1 MTLGDIEILPGVV
14 IDNADPLN
22 YGRVKACAP
31 GLFDT
36 STMDKEDL
44 FWISPFLMIGYQGFS
59 KMEINSKIWI
69 LHNTKNYFEYWYIP
83 MFELNGNSP
92 EVSQTDSDIIVSRS
106 INGDKV
112 QFYYSREDGFRL
124 VNGDNYIV
132 LDTNGNFSQRSNGTS
147 IISNSDNIKLIKEG
161 EDEYSAVKCENL
173 MALLN
178 TLSADISNI
187 ANICSMNPY
196 TANLSAYFLQMSSN
210 ISNSLD
216 DIKSNV
222 VKIS

>member
-14 IDNADPLN
+14 IDNSDPLN

-36 STMDKEDL
+36 STMDVEDL
-44 FWISPFLMIGYQGFS
+44 FWISPFLMTGYQGFS
-59 KMEINSKIWI
+59 KLEINSKIWI

-106 INGDKV
+106 INGNKV
-112 QFYYSREDGFRL
+112 QLYYSRDDGFKIT
-124 VNGDNYIV
+124 NGDNYII
-132 LDTNGNFSQRSNGTS
+132 LDTDGNFSERSNGTN
-147 IISNSDNIKLIKEG
+147 IISDANNIKLIKEG
-161 EDEYSAVKCENL
+161 EEEYSAVKCENL
-173 MALLN
+173 MTLLN
-178 TLSADISNI
+178 NLSADLFNL

-196 TANLSAYFLQMSSN
+196 VANLSQYFLEMSNN
-210 ISNSLD
+210 ISDSLD
-216 DIKSNV
+216 DIKSDV

>member
-44 FWISPFLMIGYQGFS
+44 FWISPFLMTGYQGFS
-59 KMEINSKIWI
+59 KLEINSKIWI

-83 MFELNGNSP
+83 MFELNANSP
-92 EVSQTDSDIIVSRS
+92 QVSQSDADILISRS

-112 QFYYSREDGFRL
+112 QLYYSREDGFRL
-124 VNGDNYIV
+124 INGDNSII
-132 LDTNGNFSQRSNGTS
+132 LDTNGNFSVKSNGTS
-147 IISNSDNIKLIKEG
+147 ITSNSDNIKLIKDG
-161 EDEYSAVKCENL
+161 EEEYSAVKCENL
-173 MALLN
+173 MSLLN
-178 TLSADISNI
+178 TLSTDLSNI
-187 ANICSMNPY
+187 GSICSMNPY
-196 TANLSAYFLQMSSN
+196 TANLSTYFMDAANN
-210 ISNSLD
+210 IANSID
-216 DIKSNV
+216 DIKSEV

>member
-112 QFYYSREDGFRL
+112 QFYYSREDGFKL
-124 VNGDNYIV
+124 VNGDNYII
-132 LDTNGNFSQRSNGTS
+132 LDTNGNYSQRSNGTS

-178 TLSADISNI
+178 TLSSDISNI

-196 TANLSAYFLQMSSN
+196 TANLSTYFLQMSTN
-210 ISNSLD
+210 IEDSLD

>member
-44 FWISPFLMIGYQGFS
+44 FWISPFLMVGYQGFS

-124 VNGDNYIV
+124 INGDNSII
-132 LDTNGNFSQRSNGTS
+132 LDTNGNFSVKSNGTS
-147 IISNSDNIKLIKEG
+147 ITSNSDNIKLIKEG

-196 TANLSAYFLQMSSN
+196 TANLSTYFLQMSTN
-210 ISNSLD
+210 IEDSLD